1 VALTRKDN
9 GSRLGHAAQFVNSAR
24 GMIAKMPA
32 IGGGRRRARVW
43 LLWLDLAIAAHLLW
57 VVALIADHHRTTRR
71 GLGAQ
76 SARVNG
82 SGPVNPIVGQRAP
95 TGSELA

>member
-1 VALTRKDN
+1 
-9 GSRLGHAAQFVNSAR
+9 
-24 GMIAKMPA
+24 MIAKMPA

-57 VVALIADHHRTTRR
+57 VVALIADHRRTALR

-76 SARVNG
+76 PRRALTAAGQSTQS
-82 SGPVNPIVGQRAP
+82 SGNTRRQEA
-95 TGSELA
+95 S